1 MSKLPSLIQL
11 NQELIDIMREVETLE
26 GELPGDLEA
35 KLTALISASAEKVSN
50 YCLMMDYYDAQIKL
64 IESRVKEANEYKAY
78 LAKQI
83 ERMEIVALKVIK
95 SRGERLAG
103 TEGRW
108 ISTRKSSSVKIIDPG
123 ILPPD
128 YVRIKIESDKTAIK
142 KAIDQGELVPG
153 AEIETSERIS
163 YK

>member
-1 MSKLPSLIQL
+1 MQ
-11 NQELIDIMREVETLE
+11 EVESLE

-35 KLTALISASAEKVSN
+35 KLTAVISASAEKVSN
-50 YCLMMDYYDAQIKL
+50 YCLMMDHYDSQINFIDSK
-64 IESRVKEANEYKAY
+64 IKEANEYKAY

-83 ERMEIVALKVIK
+83 ERMEVVALKVIK
-95 SRGERLAG
+95 SRGERLTG

-108 ISTRKSSSVKIIDPG
+108 ISTRKSSSVKIIDPQA
-123 ILPPD
+123 IPPD
-128 YVRIKIESDKTAIK
+128 YVRIKIEPDKTAIK

-153 AEIETSERIS
+153 ADIEVSERIS